1 MEPLTT
7 NPQMPLETPEADSP
21 TRRDV
26 LRLAAGMGLSF
37 VLPGLDL
44 RAAAQRGKDR
54 PKSLITIWLGGGPS
68 QLETWDPHPG
78 TKIGG
83 PTKAI
88 PTKISGVQI
97 GDLFPRTAQQL
108 HHLSIIRSMV
118 SKEGDHERGTYL
130 LKTGYRPV
138 PALIH
143 PSVGAVLVHE
153 LPNPHIE
160 IPQHISLC
168 STRWPQRGG
177 YLGAE
182 YDAFQ
187 VYDPGINIPNMKSRA
202 GHPVRQRQRLKS
214 LDIVSQALGHG
225 RRFQIK
231 KTLHRNTIAG
241 ALKMMASKQLK
252 AFELEN
258 ESKAS
263 VTAYGDTQF
272 GRGCLVARRLVELGV
287 RAVEVNLDGF
297 DTHAANFSGHK
308 TQAGIL
314 DPALAAL
321 INDLE
326 QRDLLESTVLLCIGE
341 FGRTPRI
348 NPADGR
354 DHWPSGFSCL
364 IGGGGIKGGQVIGAT
379 DPAGE
384 KKTPQNPIQVNQ
396 LYATVFSALGV
407 DDEKELITPIGRPMT
422 FSDGKPIKRLL

>member
-1 MEPLTT
+1 
-7 NPQMPLETPEADSP
+7 
-21 TRRDV
+21 V
-26 LRLAAGMGLSF
+26 LRLAAGLGLSF
-37 VLPGLDL
+37 ALPGLNL
-44 RAAAQRGKDR
+44 RAASRRGKDR
-54 PKSLITIWLGGGPS
+54 PKSLMTIWLGGGPS

-78 TKIGG
+78 TAIGG
-83 PTKAI
+83 PTRAI
-88 PTKISGVQI
+88 PTKLPGVQI
-97 GDLFPRTAQQL
+97 ADLYPRTAEQI
-108 HHLSIIRSMV
+108 HHLSLIRSMV

-130 LKTGYRPV
+130 LKTGYRPA

-153 LPNPHIE
+153 LPDPRIE

-177 YLGAE
+177 YFGAE

-187 VYDPGINIPNMKSRA
+187 VYNPGINIPNMKSRA
-202 GHPVRQRQRLKS
+202 GNRARERQRLKS
-214 LDIVSQALGHG
+214 LDVVSQALGRG

-252 AFELEN
+252 AFELKDEP
-258 ESKAS
+258 KA
-263 VTAYGDTQF
+263 VVAAYGDTQF
-272 GRGCLVARRLVELGV
+272 GRGCLVARRLVEQGV
-287 RAVEVNLDGF
+287 RAVEINLNGF
-297 DTHAANFSGHK
+297 DTHAGNFTGHK
-308 TQAGIL
+308 TQADIL

-321 INDLE
+321 INDLK
-326 QRDLLESTVLLCIGE
+326 QRALLESTVLLCIGE

-354 DHWPSGFSCL
+354 DHWPTGFSCL
-364 IGGGGIKGGQVIGAT
+364 IGGGGIKGGQVLGET
-379 DPAGE
+379 DPTG
-384 KKTPQNPIQVNQ
+384 KMKTPRNPIQVNQ

-407 DDEKELITPIGRPMT
+407 DDKKELITPIGRPMT